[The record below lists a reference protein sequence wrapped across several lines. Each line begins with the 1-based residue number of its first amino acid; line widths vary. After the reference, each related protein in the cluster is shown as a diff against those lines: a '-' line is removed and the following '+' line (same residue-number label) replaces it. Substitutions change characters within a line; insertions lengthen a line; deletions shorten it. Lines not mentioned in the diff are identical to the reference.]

1 MLLGAVALLSA
12 CGGDL
17 APEPPRVGT
26 VTLQSVPVLRI
37 GEKAALRIDV
47 LDTAGDPMSVPIEAV
62 TFSVV
67 DGGDILRITNSE
79 AEAISVGQAF
89 VTASVGGKVSAAVS
103 VRVILRRYTVTDLG
117 SLAGGY
123 TRAMAINGLG
133 QVVGYSTLA
142 DGTQR
147 AFLWTPQ
154 HPNSTEG
161 TMQDLGVLPGFVSSS
176 ASDLNDAGQ
185 ATGNLTPASGHSGR
199 GFLWQSGVMQIID
212 GPVGSSYVYAKAI
225 NASAQVLILS
235 NGSPYLWD
243 AGTLTSCRGP
253 MSDVIYGVAD
263 LNDAGTAVGIY
274 TIGPGAGTQYGWMF
288 AGGVFSGGTLA
299 LPVAINNLGEVL
311 TYYQDAPQVRM
322 LSALNDVGQSV
333 GADASGA
340 LLVEAGVTHALN
352 DMLDSGSRWH
362 LDGALATNNSG
373 QIVSYDGSSALLL
386 TPQP

>member
-1 MLLGAVALLSA
+1 
-12 CGGDL
+12 
-17 APEPPRVGT
+17 
-26 VTLQSVPVLRI
+26 
-37 GEKAALRIDV
+37 
-47 LDTAGDPMSVPIEAV
+47 
-62 TFSVV
+62 
-67 DGGDILRITNSE
+67 
-79 AEAISVGQAF
+79 
-89 VTASVGGKVSAAVS
+89 
-103 VRVILRRYTVTDLG
+103 
-117 SLAGGY
+117 
-123 TRAMAINGLG
+123 
-133 QVVGYSTLA
+133 
-142 DGTQR
+142 
-147 AFLWTPQ
+147 
-154 HPNSTEG
+154 
-161 TMQDLGVLPGFVSSS
+161 MQDLGVLPGFVSSS